1 MVHIRG
7 TPENMHSLSVE
18 YFAPTFSFNQFPTI
32 IEWLQKEPILSLL
45 HCTAIQFYIA
55 DISYCRYCIESIK
68 FQQVPA
74 IGFEAASICPWVFA
88 LLNGECFFSQG
99 GVRVDEVGR
108 CRKQSWKQKG
118 DWWGAESWHLI
129 LNPKLELNNQDQN
142 NFWEGSR
149 LEKCKRTFGP
159 SRLPACIAHV
169 LTFHCGHLLSPILC
183 QHKRV
188 NCMELGHVK
197 KVKFFPSSMK
207 FWSIVSC
214 AGWKELPTTDRKP
227 FSANWSV
234 SMQSRLQ
241 ANFYWE
247 NCLGVDIRHPDFEH

>member
-129 LNPKLELNNQDQN
+129 LNPKLELKKGPELLGKIAAWKVQTYIRPLMNTSVHALLV
-142 NFWEGSR
+142 FWH
-149 LEKCKRTFGP
+149 FF
-159 SRLPACIAHV
+159 V
-169 LTFHCGHLLSPILC
+169 DNLSL
-183 QHKRV
+183 QY
-188 NCMELGHVK
+188 
-197 KVKFFPSSMK
+197 
-207 FWSIVSC
+207 C
-214 AGWKELPTTDRKP
+214 ASTNESTVW
-227 FSANWSV
+227 NWV
-234 SMQSRLQ
+234 MWR
-241 ANFYWE
+241 
-247 NCLGVDIRHPDFEH
+247 R